1 VKAYAT
7 NSVGTAYGNVVTF
20 SAVEIGQQYQG
31 GTIAYILM
39 PGDPGYTAGA
49 AHGIIAS
56 PLMSNGFQWYPST
69 TFTTTGATSTALGS
83 GYANTTLIVATQGA
97 GTYSANSC
105 FIEKIDIYDDWY
117 LPSKDE
123 LNKLYLSKDKISSLP
138 PSGYFW
144 TSSEIS
150 NTGVW
155 IQSFSTGVQS
165 TYEKNGSG
173 FWTWAIRSF

>member
-1 VKAYAT
+1 
-7 NSVGTAYGNVVTF
+7 VGTAYGNAVTF
-20 SAVEIGQQYQG
+20 SALEIGQQYQG

-39 PGDPGYTAGA
+39 PGDPGYAAGA

-56 PLMSNGFQWYPST
+56 PVMSNGLQWYPST
-69 TFTTTGATSTALGS
+69 TFTTTGAKSTALGS

-97 GTYSANSC
+97 GTYSASSC
-105 FIEKIDIYDDWY
+105 FIEKIGIYDDWY

-123 LNKLYLSKDKISSLP
+123 LNKLYLSIDKISSLP